1 MIERYMINVVLHLKQ
16 VAYYQQLYNYIKTKQ
31 SNSTVIL
38 NPGSPYWEEL
48 IASSTPAGDIAVLFE
63 SKVHSQWTQALNL
76 IK

>member
-1 MIERYMINVVLHLKQ
+1 MYIDTNMKHMIIVVQ

-48 IASSTPAGDIAVLFE
+48 IESSTPAGDIAVLFE
-63 SKVHSQWTQALNL
+63 SKVHIASGLSTQAY
-76 IK
+76 